1 MEEVRKTNLL
11 GTPQTPPKLKP
22 LVGFDTPP
30 SPFGAFLEPHM
41 SAKSKKELM
50 RYLDRI
56 PDFRPQRSRRLSTV
70 RLSGLAEGFFFR

>member
-11 GTPQTPPKLKP
+11 GTPQTPPQLKP

-30 SPFGAFLEPHM
+30 SPFGVFLEPHM

-56 PDFRPQRSRRLSTV
+56 PDFKPRVSRRLSTV
-70 RLSGLAEGFFFR
+70 RYPKLSADYC